1 MRFGTARGVLLCL
14 LFHFNGLGG
23 APGGVDFFLAL
34 GAVGTHTHIVGGLGP
49 VGGEGLGGGAIL
61 YRKVQKILLKVL
73 GGGVLH
79 LVAAARD
86 FAPLNR
92 DLLRLRRGGGA
103 DLWGGGQC
111 FGADLAAF
119 GAGLGAA
126 VCGVRCH
133 LEGVG
138 GVGFQLADGAGG
150 FVTFDRSY
158 LGCFFGFGVVAIDII
173 AVGTGLFAPLESHR
187 GRRTAFYLST
197 ADFTG

>member
-1 MRFGTARGVLLCL
+1 M
-14 LFHFNGLGG
+14 
-23 APGGVDFFLAL
+23 
-34 GAVGTHTHIVGGLGP
+34 
-49 VGGEGLGGGAIL
+49 
-61 YRKVQKILLKVL
+61 
-73 GGGVLH
+73 H

-138 GVGFQLADGAGG
+138 GVGIQLADGAGS

-158 LGCFFGFGVVAIDII
+158 LGCFWIWCRSDRYSSRRHRPFCSTGEPQRPQNGF
-173 AVGTGLFAPLESHR
+173 LP
-187 GRRTAFYLST
+187 
-197 ADFTG
+197 